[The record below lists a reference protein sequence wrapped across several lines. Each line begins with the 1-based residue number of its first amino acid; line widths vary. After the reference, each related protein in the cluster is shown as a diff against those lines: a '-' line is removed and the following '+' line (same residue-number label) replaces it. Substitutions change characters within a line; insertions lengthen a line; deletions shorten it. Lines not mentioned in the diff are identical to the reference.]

1 MRTVHR
7 PRTRRRGGVGGSAK
21 WHHKEPRMCLFGN
34 LPFFLLLPSPLR
46 SKLSCGEILSYF
58 RRRSRRIYALSRS
71 WLGEARGKKGK
82 RQRRRVTVPEVT
94 SAKGMA
100 RERTAIAKRGEE
112 GGRVEGKSGRITMQ
126 LFSFQF
132 VNGF

>member
-1 MRTVHR
+1 M
-7 PRTRRRGGVGGSAK
+7 
-21 WHHKEPRMCLFGN
+21 
-34 LPFFLLLPSPLR
+34 PS
-46 SKLSCGEILSYF
+46 
-58 RRRSRRIYALSRS
+58 
-71 WLGEARGKKGK
+71 LGRDSGKRDAKKGRDK
-82 RQRRRVTVPEVT
+82 DEEFTVLGLT

-100 RERTAIAKRGEE
+100 RERMVVAKRGEE